1 MFISILIFILIGIA
15 FITTWY
21 IKRIIESDQISVY
34 QAWVTSWG
42 LNFILFSYYIVSAIF
57 NINDPQFNILA
68 QSITIVIL
76 ITFLQIGVLL
86 KINSYDIEMWTP
98 LALKL
103 VGPVKGVITTL
114 LLGIPA
120 LLPMIPFYASPDSI
134 QAVTSCGYIDLD
146 IYYEI
151 VCSTILT
158 LALFCINNKIP
169 QGFIRLSILLFLI
182 GWLMELTSSI
192 LPSHPDWLYLVS
204 WILTAIALP
213 FSIIGIILF
222 QKTPFSRGY

>member
-1 MFISILIFILIGIA
+1 MFIGILIFILIGIA
-15 FITTWY
+15 FITIWY
-21 IKRIIESDQISVY
+21 IKRIIVSDQISVY
-34 QAWVTSWG
+34 QAWVTSWT

-68 QSITIVIL
+68 QSVTVVIL

-86 KINSYDIEMWTP
+86 KVNSYDIEMWTP
-98 LALKL
+98 TVLKL
-103 VGPVKGVITTL
+103 IGPIKGVVTSL
-114 LLGIPA
+114 FLGIPA
-120 LLPMIPFYASPDSI
+120 LLPMIPLYSAPDSI
-134 QAVTSCGYIDLD
+134 QAVTSCGYIDFD

-151 VCSTILT
+151 VCSILLL
-158 LALFCINNKIP
+158 LALWCINNKKP
-169 QGFIRLSILLFLI
+169 QGYIRLSILLYLI

-213 FSIIGIILF
+213 LSILGIILV
-222 QKTPFSRGY
+222 QKTPFSQRY